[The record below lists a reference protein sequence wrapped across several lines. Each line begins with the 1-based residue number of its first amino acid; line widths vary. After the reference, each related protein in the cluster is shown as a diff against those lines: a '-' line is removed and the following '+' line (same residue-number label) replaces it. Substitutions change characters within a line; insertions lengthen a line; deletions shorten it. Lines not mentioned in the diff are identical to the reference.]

1 VAENAGISRGV
12 PKQRAGSGKGKPLR
26 SQTSTQF
33 NRKPDIS
40 MRTYLKDQLESDS
53 RTLEDFIYPRLD
65 PHEVY
70 PGSQIFAEHQ
80 VVHAIKQWSTSITSQ
95 ILWILGPLDR
105 HYPSNLS
112 PIAAALVNAADEAA
126 IPILHLFLDWPSN
139 EESSIFNLLYSL
151 IRQLISLLLEQFV
164 SPADFSPKQFGYL
177 TGHIE
182 SWDSGLSILSSL
194 LDLAPPLSLLI
205 IDGVDHLDFLK
216 IGTKYLDN
224 LLRLLQ
230 QHVWGSGDQEPTKTL
245 KLLFTTAGSCATLN
259 RLEERNLT
267 IIRITESQP
276 RRLGKSKPG
285 RSAVAL

>member
-1 VAENAGISRGV
+1 
-12 PKQRAGSGKGKPLR
+12 
-26 SQTSTQF
+26 
-33 NRKPDIS
+33 
-40 MRTYLKDQLESDS
+40 MRIYPKDQLESDS

-80 VVHAIKQWSTSITSQ
+80 VVHAIKEWSTSITSQ

-105 HYPSNLS
+105 RYPSNLS

-151 IRQLISLLLEQFV
+151 IRQLISLLPEQFI
-164 SPADFSPKQFGYL
+164 SPADFSPKQFEYL
-177 TGHIE
+177 TSHTE
-182 SWDSGLSILSSL
+182 SWDSGLSILSDL

-205 IDGVDHLDFLK
+205 IDGVDHLDYLK

-230 QHVWGSGDQEPTKTL
+230 QHVWGSGEQEPKKTL
-245 KLLFTTAGSCATLN
+245 KLLFTTAGSCAALN
-259 RLEERNLT
+259 GLEERDLT
-267 IIRITESQP
+267 IVRITESQP
-276 RRLGKSKPG
+276 RQLGKSKPG